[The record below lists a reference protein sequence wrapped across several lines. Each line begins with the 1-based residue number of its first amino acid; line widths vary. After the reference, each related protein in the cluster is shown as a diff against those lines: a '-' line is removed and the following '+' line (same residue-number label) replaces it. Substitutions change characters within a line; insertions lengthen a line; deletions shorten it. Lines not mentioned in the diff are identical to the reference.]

1 MAIYSCSVIKEKSR
15 LQTLTLTQWKNDV
28 QELLYHAAYH
38 ALKGNSDPLNFI
50 LEDAKTSKAVH
61 VKALTRWVEFN
72 LPVVVREEKF
82 RMAKAWNKSEVKNE
96 EEFEGKPLADLKS
109 AGKWWDAAPKQK
121 AESVWSADSYLN
133 SVIDNL
139 TKHGRPDLA
148 KAILGVKSQIEKV
161 EV

>member
-1 MAIYSCSVIKEKSR
+1 MQIFSPGVIKEKSR
-15 LQTLTLTQWKNDV
+15 LQTQTLTQWKNDV

-38 ALKGNSDPLNFI
+38 AHKGNSDPLNFI

-72 LPVVVREEKF
+72 LPVIVREEKF
-82 RMAKAWNKSEVKNE
+82 KMTKGWNKSEVKDE
-96 EEFEGKPLADLKS
+96 DEFERQVLPTLKA
-109 AGKWWDAAPKQK
+109 AGAWWDAAPKQK

-148 KAILGVKSQIEKV
+148 KEVLLVKAKLSAAV
-161 EV
+161 E